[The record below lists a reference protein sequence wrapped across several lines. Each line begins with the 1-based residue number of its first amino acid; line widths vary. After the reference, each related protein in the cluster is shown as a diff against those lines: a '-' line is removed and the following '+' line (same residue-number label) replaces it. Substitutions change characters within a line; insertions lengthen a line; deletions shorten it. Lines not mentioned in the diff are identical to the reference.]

1 MPVTI
6 ESPFPAME
14 AAQIGVA
21 EAPAVAG
28 EADSPFLTE
37 YGSDTELRERQA
49 ESFRELLNELYDAE
63 FDEALLEL
71 VSEADAHVD
80 RLGLAESSDNGRTER
95 VLETWLEPLRREA
108 EAMIDQM
115 AEALEGQTPESLDE
129 ARIDELL
136 RVSEP
141 AETGLEPQFED
152 FLGKLWK
159 KASGAIK
166 GAVKLAKR
174 GVSAALKALP
184 IPNLLAKLKGLV
196 RPLLRQVLK
205 LALNRLPPALR
216 PAAAQL
222 AKRFLGE
229 DESIE
234 ETDEASP
241 EVPAS
246 TPVAALQESLDV
258 GIAGLLLTSDEPRQ
272 ELFLADVAAMTEADG
287 GSVAELDEARE
298 RFERGLEGLAEG
310 EDPTPLVE
318 QFIPAILPA
327 LRLGISV
334 VGRRKVVG
342 FLAGYLGR
350 LISPYVGPQMTP
362 ALSRA
367 IVDAGLRLMTLE
379 AESEETDGRL
389 ASEAVSGLVEDTV
402 ARLAELS
409 EEELSDD
416 RLLEATTY
424 EAVQEAVAANFPPA
438 ALASDSEF
446 LETNG
451 EGGAWV
457 AMPRRRRPRYRKFS
471 HTYPISISPQIARTI
486 RTWGGAPLS
495 TFLSDR
501 YGVSGP
507 VRARVHLYRAI
518 PGTTVAR
525 IARAER
531 GVSGLGPDF
540 DHGHRGGQPSP
551 FDA

>member
-229 DESIE
+229 DELIE

-327 LRLGISV
+327 LRLGL
-334 VGRRKVVG
+334 GRRSAKGRRIPSWVSRPVD
-342 FLAGYLGR
+342 LALR
-350 LISPYVGPQMTP
+350 
-362 ALSRA
+362 RA
-367 IVDAGLRLMTLE
+367 ADDACPVPG
-379 AESEETDGRL
+379 D
-389 ASEAVSGLVEDTV
+389 
-402 ARLAELS
+402 
-409 EEELSDD
+409 
-416 RLLEATTY
+416 
-424 EAVQEAVAANFPPA
+424 
-438 ALASDSEF
+438 
-446 LETNG
+446 
-451 EGGAWV
+451 
-457 AMPRRRRPRYRKFS
+457 RRRRPS
-471 HTYPISISPQIARTI
+471 VDDARGGI
-486 RTWGGAPLS
+486 GGDGRTPRERGRLWARGGHRRATCRAQRGGAQRRS
-495 TFLSDR
+495 S
-501 YGVSGP
+501 
-507 VRARVHLYRAI
+507 A
-518 PGTTVAR
+518 
-525 IARAER
+525 
-531 GVSGLGPDF
+531 
-540 DHGHRGGQPSP
+540 
-551 FDA
+551 